1 MEKRRGRWIEAPGTV
16 KRGEP
21 DIRELTGV
29 EQGRGKALRVWWPGS
44 GRRQRFRE
52 QGVVRSA
59 QLTGQLKG
67 RELAI
72 GFQQRVVGV
81 FVIAVSVALVGAK
94 AFEGEREERN

>member
-1 MEKRRGRWIEAPGTV
+1 M
-16 KRGEP
+16 
-21 DIRELTGV
+21 
-29 EQGRGKALRVWWPGS
+29 
-44 GRRQRFRE
+44 
-52 QGVVRSA
+52 VRSA